1 MSECSGLQKHQNNPA
16 CSKSVRVLKMLKLD
30 IVQKK
35 KQKIKKKRKKKTKNS
50 DHQNKQCS
58 KNYTTWRKTQKEK
71 KNEFTAINT

>member
-1 MSECSGLQKHQNNPA
+1 
-16 CSKSVRVLKMLKLD
+16 MLKLD